1 VVTIWIEQYPRDF
14 DEPTD
19 YVSLNQL
26 IHFCQQ
32 RTQVPVVEKLYQV
45 CDGKL
50 NTLTV
55 SPFDDESKSLFI
67 RFPKTEIFRYALFP
81 EKCYLGDCGPHLGW
95 IYVVCERCTGG

>member
-1 VVTIWIEQYPRDF
+1 MYILYNWDSFIVFTIYHIVKHNFSFRRRICSVVTIWIEQYPRDF

-67 RFPKTEIFRYALFP
+67 LLFT
-81 EKCYLGDCGPHLGW
+81 
-95 IYVVCERCTGG
+95 V